1 MVILTANNKSD
12 WFKGYYNFY
21 KSDYNFHL
29 FHKVTV
35 KFDKMVAKRL
45 WCEELS
51 CRCCPSNL
59 LEGIGKFVGLKPGLN
74 ACYQSESCVPLD
86 VLDNI
91 KKINN
96 DL

>member
-1 MVILTANNKSD
+1 
-12 WFKGYYNFY
+12 
-21 KSDYNFHL
+21 
-29 FHKVTV
+29 
-35 KFDKMVAKRL
+35 MVAKRSR
-45 WCEELS
+45 CKELS
-51 CRCCPSNL
+51 CRCYLSNL
-59 LEGIGKFVGLKPGLN
+59 LEGTGKFMGLKLGLN